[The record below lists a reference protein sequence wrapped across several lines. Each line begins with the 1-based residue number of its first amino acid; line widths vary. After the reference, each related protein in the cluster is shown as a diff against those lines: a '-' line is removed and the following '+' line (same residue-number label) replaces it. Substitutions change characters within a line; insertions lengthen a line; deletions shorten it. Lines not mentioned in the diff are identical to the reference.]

1 MSAERTLDRRASVAQ
16 LFRNRGDA
24 LLVSGLGGPTSDA
37 YGIGDHPLTFYL
49 WGAMGGAAMVGL
61 GLALAQPTRRV
72 IVLTGDGEMLM
83 GLGALATIGVQK
95 PANLSIVVIDNG
107 LYAET
112 GLQQAHTARGVDLAG
127 VARACGVTADV
138 VETQAQLDAVE
149 PRLYRE
155 PGPLFV
161 NLRVPSVASILE
173 LPARDGPYL
182 RSRFRTAL
190 LGPDC
195 HL

>member
-1 MSAERTLDRRASVAQ
+1 MSAARNLDRRASVAQ
-16 LFRNRGDA
+16 LLRRRGES

-83 GLGALATIGVQK
+83 GMGSLATIGVKK
-95 PANLSIVVIDNG
+95 PANLAIVVIDNG

-112 GLQQAHTARGVDLAG
+112 GLQEAHTARGVDLAA
-127 VARACGVTADV
+127 VARACGIAAEV
-138 VETQAQLDAVE
+138 VETQSQLDDVE
-149 PRLYRE
+149 PRLYAS
-155 PGPLFV
+155 PGPMLV
-161 NLRVPSVASILE
+161 NLKVPSVASILE

>member
-1 MSAERTLDRRASVAQ
+1 MSERVLDRRASVAR
-16 LFRNRGDA
+16 LLRGRGET

-37 YGIGDHPLTFYL
+37 YGCGDHPLTFYL

-61 GLALAQPTRRV
+61 GLALAQPKRRV
-72 IVLTGDGEMLM
+72 MVLTGDGEMLM

-95 PANLSIVVIDNG
+95 PANLTLVVIDNG

-112 GLQQAHTARGVDLAG
+112 GLQDAHTARGVDLAG
-127 VARACGVTADV
+127 VARACGMTAVTVA
-138 VETQAQLDAVE
+138 TQAELDAVE
-149 PRLYRE
+149 GRVYTE
-155 PGPLFV
+155 PGPFLV
-161 NLRVPSVASILE
+161 VLKVPSVASILE

-182 RSRFRTAL
+182 RSRFRTAV
-190 LGPDC
+190 LGEDC

>member
-1 MSAERTLDRRASVAQ
+1 MSGRVLDRRTSVGQ
-16 LFRNRGDA
+16 LLRGRGQS
-24 LLVSGLGGPTSDA
+24 LLVTGLGGPTSDA

-72 IVLTGDGEMLM
+72 VVLTGDGEMLM
-83 GLGALATIGVQK
+83 GMGALATLGVRK
-95 PANLSIVVIDNG
+95 PANLTIVVIDNG

-112 GLQQAHTARGVDLAG
+112 GLQEAHTSRGVDLAG
-127 VARACGVTADV
+127 VARACGVTAET

-149 PRLYRE
+149 GRVYTE
-155 PGPLFV
+155 TGPFLV
-161 NLRVPSVASILE
+161 LLRVPSVASILE

-190 LGPDC
+190 LGEDC